1 MDTEKIAEAMVIED
15 ERQGQPAVTAQEL
28 TENMTV
34 EFPAESPK
42 EESKAAEQSPEEV
55 RKAAIREG
63 INSLKEEGVTSEELL
78 AFSNDEAA
86 RKDVQA
92 GKDVVRAFMAYT
104 RRQASA
110 VKGAPEA
117 AQKKSVP
124 TVKSQSTAEP
134 AARGGIKGMSSKE
147 FAELSKRAREAAM
160 MGRKVTFK

>member
-1 MDTEKIAEAMVIED
+1 MDTEKIADAMVIED
-15 ERQGQPAVTAQEL
+15 ANQEQPAVTAQEL
-28 TENMTV
+28 AENLTTEV
-34 EFPAESPK
+34 PAEPPK
-42 EESKAAEQSPEEV
+42 EEPKAEQTPEEA
-55 RKAAIREG
+55 RNAAIRAG
-63 INSLKEEGVTSEELL
+63 LNSLTEEGVTSEELL
-78 AFSNDEAA
+78 AFSQDEIA

-110 VKGAPEA
+110 VKEAPEA

-124 TVKSQSTAEP
+124 TVKTQSTAEP
-134 AARGGIKGMSSKE
+134 AARGGIKDMSSKD